1 MKRLMIGALA
11 ALSAMLLLPAL
22 ASATPAHV
30 SPQPVGNFSIHGG
43 ASEWSRV
50 AGGGSTGTTTTG
62 TGTFE
67 NTTTGKIKLT
77 FHGVKSSIGTNCH
90 QPGGPVGTVT
100 TTELTFHLVMLAA
113 NTPGIL
119 ITGNETTTGVK
130 TAGEG
135 PWGHHFFDYT
145 CGIFIPTVQWRGNGL
160 LGTITAPACGAASN
174 TAKVKFDPNV
184 KGNGVQKH
192 SSYTGTNYSLESSI
206 GEGAYSASAMEAEAT
221 ITFSGGAKP
230 TLSCT

>member
-1 MKRLMIGALA
+1 MKKLMLGALA
-11 ALSAMLLLPAL
+11 ALWAMLALPAL
-22 ASATPAHV
+22 ASATPAHI
-30 SPQPVGNFSIHGG
+30 SPAPEGGFSIHGG
-43 ASEWSRV
+43 ASELSRV
-50 AGGGSTGTTTTG
+50 AGGSTTGTTTTG
-62 TGTFE
+62 SGTFE

-77 FHGVKSSIGTNCH
+77 FHGVKSSIATNCETLG
-90 QPGGPVGTVT
+90 QPTGTVT

-119 ITGNETTTGVK
+119 ITGNETTIGVK

-145 CGIFIPTVQWRGNGL
+145 CGVFIPTVQWRGNGL

-174 TAKVKFDPNV
+174 TAKVKFEPNV
-184 KGNGVQKH
+184 KGSGVQKH
-192 SSYTGTNYSLESSI
+192 SSYTGTNYDLESSI
-206 GEGAYSASAMEAEAT
+206 GEGAYSTSAIEAEAT
-221 ITFSGGAKP
+221 ITFAGGAKP

>member
-1 MKRLMIGALA
+1 MKRLMLGALA
-11 ALSAMLLLPAL
+11 ALCAMLALPAL
-22 ASATPAHV
+22 ASATPAHI
-30 SPQPVGNFSIHGG
+30 SPAPEVPFSIHGG
-43 ASEWSRV
+43 ASELSRV

-62 TGTFE
+62 SGSFE

-77 FHGVKSSIGTNCH
+77 FHGVKSTIGTNCTSPG
-90 QPGGPVGTVT
+90 QPTGTVT

-135 PWGHHFFDYT
+135 PWGHHFVDYA
-145 CGIFIPTVQWRGNGL
+145 CGIFIPTVQVRGNGV
-160 LGTITAPACGAASN
+160 LGTITAPACGAAST
-174 TAKVKFDPNV
+174 TANVKFEPTV

-192 SSYTGTNYSLESSI
+192 SSYTGTNYGLESSI

-221 ITFSGGAKP
+221 ITFGGAKP
-230 TLSCT
+230 TLVCT